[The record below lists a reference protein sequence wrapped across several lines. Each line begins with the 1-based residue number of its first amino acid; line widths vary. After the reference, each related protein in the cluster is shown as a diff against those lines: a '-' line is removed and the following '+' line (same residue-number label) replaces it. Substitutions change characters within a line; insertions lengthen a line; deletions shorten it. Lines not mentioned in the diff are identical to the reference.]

1 MGRRK
6 LISDEKLGEVLKK
19 TLGLQSHA
27 SAMIYKEYGIQIS
40 SQAIGQRIAKS
51 EYLQKCLE
59 EITAKS
65 LDLAEGKLLKSIND
79 GNLSAII
86 FYLKTKGRDRG
97 YCERNEIVGNNGE
110 PLQTSEIKIYI
121 PDNGRD
127 KKE

>member
-6 LISDEKLGEVLKK
+6 LISDEKLGEALKK

-27 SAMIYKEYGIQIS
+27 ASLIEKTYGIKITP
-40 SQAIGQRIAKS
+40 QAIGQRIANS
-51 EYLQKCLE
+51 EYLKKCLE

-65 LDLAEGKLLKSIND
+65 LDLAEGKLLKAIND
-79 GNLSAII
+79 DNLSAII

-97 YCERNEIVGNNGE
+97 YCERSEITGGNGE
-110 PLQTSEIKIYI
+110 PLQTGEIKIYI

-127 KKE
+127 KEQ